1 MDMGAIVDNFTEPRS
16 AVMAIQAGADL
27 IAAGPSLSM
36 NDQLAMK
43 QAIINAVGS
52 GAISAAQIEASA
64 RRVLRLKAKYGLLDW
79 SPLDPAAA
87 AQRVNMAAH
96 QTMLESIYLDTVAI
110 SYDFVGFLPL
120 KPGEKK
126 VAVVFPGV
134 YPGVER
140 ACSAISPGN
149 MALAYSLNPTD
160 AEMISVRQM
169 AREADVV
176 VLFTYNIDEY
186 PRQAQLV
193 NNVPSEK
200 SVVIAL
206 QSPYDF
212 EWGIQPGAYI
222 VAFNPYPPAFRA
234 ACAVLYGQHKAVG
247 SFQVISG

>member
-1 MDMGAIVDNFTEPRS
+1 M
-16 AVMAIQAGADL
+16 
-27 IAAGPSLSM
+27 
-36 NDQLAMK
+36 
-43 QAIINAVGS
+43 
-52 GAISAAQIEASA
+52 
-64 RRVLRLKAKYGLLDW
+64 LKAKYGLLDW
-79 SPLDPAAA
+79 SPLDPAQA
-87 AQRVNMAAH
+87 AQRVNTAAH

-140 ACSAISPGN
+140 ECSAISPGDK
-149 MALAYSLNPTD
+149 ALAYSLNPTD
-160 AEMISVRQM
+160 AELVSVRQM

-176 VLFTYNIDEY
+176 VTFTYNIDEY

-193 NNVPSEK
+193 NNIPPEK

-212 EWGIQPGAYI
+212 EWGIQPGAYM

-234 ACAVLYGQHKAVG
+234 ACAVLYGQHQAVG